1 MILPIVL
8 YGDPVLRKKCAL
20 VTSVT
25 DEIRALARDML
36 ETMHDARGV
45 GLAAPQIAKAIQMA
59 VIELPPLNPEKPS
72 TTVVKLDGVE
82 KKPGA
87 LGPVVFLNPKL
98 EVHREKADGEEG
110 CLSIPGLRA
119 DVRRSATTTVTF
131 LGLDG
136 ATHTIECDGLLAR
149 AFQHE
154 IDHLNGIL
162 FTDRLSAAAKLG
174 AGRKLKRLQQEWEED
189 GITHAQ
195 QLIHQEEDDDE
206 ENVV

>member
-20 VTSVT
+20 VTTVT
-25 DEIRALARDML
+25 DEIRAFAQDML

-45 GLAAPQIAKAIQMA
+45 GLAAPQVARAIQMA
-59 VIELPPLNPEKPS
+59 VIELPPQNPEKPN
-72 TTVVKLDGVE
+72 TTLVNMDGKE
-82 KKPGA
+82 MPPDS
-87 LGPVVFLNPKL
+87 LGPVVFLNPRL
-98 EVHREKADGEEG
+98 ELHREKADGEEG
-110 CLSIPGLRA
+110 CLSIPGLRY
-119 DVRRSATTTVTF
+119 DVRRAATTKVNF
-131 LGLDG
+131 MGLDG
-136 ATHTIECDGLLAR
+136 AAHSIECDGLLAR

-174 AGRKLKRLQQEWEED
+174 AGRKLKRMQQEWAED

-195 QLIHQEEDDDE
+195 QLMRSDNEDDE
-206 ENVV
+206 G

>member
-1 MILPIVL
+1 MIIPIVL
-8 YGDPVLRKKCAL
+8 YGDPVLRKKCAP
-20 VTSVT
+20 VTAVT
-25 DEIRALARDML
+25 DEIRGLARDML

-59 VIELPPLNPEKPS
+59 VIELPRQNPEKPN
-72 TTVVKLDGVE
+72 TTMVKLDGVE
-82 KKPGA
+82 KKPDD
-87 LGPVVFLNPKL
+87 LGPIVFLNPKL
-98 EVHREKADGEEG
+98 ELHREKADGEEG
-110 CLSIPGLRA
+110 CLSIPGLRY
-119 DVRRSATTTVTF
+119 DVRRSSTTTVTF

-162 FTDRLSAAAKLG
+162 FTDRLSAASKLG
-174 AGRKLKRLQQEWEED
+174 AGRKLKRLQQEWAED

-195 QLIHQEEDDDE
+195 QLMDKDDDDE
-206 ENVV
+206 EDVV

>member
-8 YGDPVLRKKCAL
+8 YGDPVLRKKCAP
-20 VTSVT
+20 VATVT
-25 DEIRALARDML
+25 DEIRAFAKDML

-45 GLAAPQIAKAIQMA
+45 GLAAPQVARSIQMG
-59 VIELPPLNPEKPS
+59 VIELPPQLPEKPN
-72 TTVVKLDGVE
+72 TTVVVLDGVE
-82 KKPGA
+82 TRPA
-87 LGPVVFLNPKL
+87 TLGPVVFLNPKIEL
-98 EVHREKADGEEG
+98 HREKAEGEEG

-119 DVRRSATTTVTF
+119 DVRRSATTTVSF

-136 ATHTIECDGLLAR
+136 QTHILQCDGLLAR

-162 FTDRLSAAAKLG
+162 FTDRLSSAAKLG
-174 AGRKLKRLQQEWEED
+174 AGRRLKRMQQEWAED

-195 QLIHQEEDDDE
+195 QLIHEDDDDE
-206 ENVV
+206 PVE

>member
-8 YGDPVLRKKCAL
+8 YGDPVLRKKCAPISA
-20 VTSVT
+20 VTE
-25 DEIRALARDML
+25 EIRAFAKDML
-36 ETMHDARGV
+36 ETMHGAHGV
-45 GLAAPQIAKAIQMA
+45 GLAAPQVARAIQMA
-59 VIELPPLNPEKPS
+59 VIELPPQNPEKPN
-72 TTVVKLDGVE
+72 TTAVVLDGVE
-82 KKPGA
+82 RKPDE

-98 EVHREKADGEEG
+98 ELHREKADGEEG
-110 CLSIPGLRA
+110 CLSIPGLRY
-119 DVRRSATTTVTF
+119 DVRRSSTATVSF

-136 ATHTIECDGLLAR
+136 AAHSIGTDGLLAR

-174 AGRKLKRLQQEWEED
+174 ASRKLKRLQQEWEED

-195 QLIHQEEDDDE
+195 QLMSDDDE
-206 ENVV
+206 EEEDVV

>member
-8 YGDPVLRKKCAL
+8 YGDPVLRKKCPP

-25 DEIRALARDML
+25 DDIRMLAENML
-36 ETMHDARGV
+36 ETMHDAHGV
-45 GLAAPQIAKAIQMA
+45 GLAAPQVARSIQLA
-59 VIELPPLNPEKPS
+59 VVQLPPQNPEKPN
-72 TTVVKLDGVE
+72 TTAVKLDGTALQPDE
-82 KKPGA
+82 
-87 LGPVVFLNPKL
+87 LGPVAFLNPGL
-98 EVHREKADGEEG
+98 ELHREKADGEEG

-119 DVRRSATTTVTF
+119 DVRRSATVKVTF

-136 ATHTIECDGLLAR
+136 KTHTIECDGLLAR

-174 AGRKLKRLQQEWEED
+174 AGRKLRRMQQEWAED

-195 QLIHQEEDDDE
+195 QLMRDDDE
-206 ENVV
+206 EDAV

>member
-8 YGDPVLRKKCAL
+8 YGDPVLRRKCAT
-20 VTSVT
+20 VTAVT
-25 DEIRALARDML
+25 DEIRALAKDML

-45 GLAAPQIAKAIQMA
+45 GLAAPQIAKAVQMA
-59 VIELPPLNPEKPS
+59 VIELPPQNPEKPN
-72 TTVVKLDGVE
+72 TTIVKLDGVE
-82 KKPGA
+82 KKPDEI
-87 LGPVVFLNPKL
+87 GPVVFLNPKL
-98 EVHREKADGEEG
+98 ELHREKADGEEG
-110 CLSIPGLRA
+110 CLSIPGLRY
-119 DVRRSATTTVTF
+119 DVRRSATTTVTY

-162 FTDRLSAAAKLG
+162 FIDRLSAASKLG
-174 AGRKLKRLQQEWEED
+174 AGRKLKRFQQEWAED

-195 QLIHQEEDDDE
+195 QLIHEDDENEDE
-206 ENVV
+206 RE

>member
-8 YGDPVLRKKCAL
+8 YGDPVLRKKCAS
-20 VTSVT
+20 VTAVT
-25 DEIRALARDML
+25 DEIRAFAKDML

-45 GLAAPQIAKAIQMA
+45 GLAAPQVARSIQMG
-59 VIELPPLNPEKPS
+59 VIELPPQLPEKPN
-72 TTVVKLDGVE
+72 TTIVLFDGVE
-82 KKPGA
+82 TKPGA
-87 LGPVVFLNPKL
+87 LGPVVFLNPKIEL
-98 EVHREKADGEEG
+98 HREKAEGEEG

-136 ATHTIECDGLLAR
+136 QMHTVQCDGLLAR

-174 AGRKLKRLQQEWEED
+174 AGRKLKRMQQEWAED
-189 GITHAQ
+189 GITYAQ
-195 QLIHQEEDDDE
+195 QLIHEDDDDDE
-206 ENVV
+206 VVD

>member
-20 VTSVT
+20 VTTVT
-25 DEIRALARDML
+25 DEIRAFAQDML

-45 GLAAPQIAKAIQMA
+45 GLAAPQVARSIQMA
-59 VIELPPLNPEKPS
+59 VIELPPQNPENPN
-72 TTVVKLDGVE
+72 TTVVKLDGQE
-82 KKPGA
+82 KTPDA

-98 EVHREKADGEEG
+98 ELHREKADGEEG
-110 CLSIPGLRA
+110 CLSIPGLRY
-119 DVRRSATTTVTF
+119 DVRRAATTKVSF
-131 LGLDG
+131 MGLDG
-136 ATHTIECDGLLAR
+136 AEHIIECDGLLAR

-154 IDHLNGIL
+154 VDHLNGIL

-174 AGRKLKRLQQEWEED
+174 AGRKLKRMQQEWDED

-195 QLIHQEEDDDE
+195 QLMRSDDE
-206 ENVV
+206 DEEE

>member
-8 YGDPVLRKKCAL
+8 FGDPVLRKKCAPI
-20 VTSVT
+20 TEVT
-25 DEIRALARDML
+25 DELRGFAKDML

-45 GLAAPQIAKAIQMA
+45 GLAAPQVARAIQMA
-59 VIELPPLNPEKPS
+59 VIELPPQNPEKPN
-72 TTVVKLDGVE
+72 TTLVKLDGVE
-82 KKPGA
+82 KHPDR

-98 EVHREKADGEEG
+98 ELHREKLDGEEG
-110 CLSIPGLRA
+110 CLSIPGLRY
-119 DVRRSATTTVTF
+119 DVRRSFTATVTY

-174 AGRKLKRLQQEWEED
+174 AGRKLKRMQQEWAED

-195 QLIHQEEDDDE
+195 QLMDKDDE
-206 ENVV
+206 DEEVV

>member
-8 YGDPVLRKKCAL
+8 YGDPVLRRKCAP
-20 VTSVT
+20 VSTVT
-25 DEIRALARDML
+25 DELRAFAQDML

-45 GLAAPQIAKAIQMA
+45 GLAAPQVARSIQMA
-59 VIELPPLNPEKPS
+59 VIELPLQNPEKPN
-72 TTVVKLDGVE
+72 TTIVKLDGAE
-82 KKPGA
+82 MHPDA
-87 LGPVVFLNPKL
+87 LGPIVFFNPKL
-98 EVHREKADGEEG
+98 ELHREKAEGEEG

-119 DVRRSATTTVTF
+119 DVRRAATTTVNF
-131 LGLDG
+131 IGLDG
-136 ATHTIECDGLLAR
+136 AAHTIECDGLLAR

-174 AGRKLKRLQQEWEED
+174 AGRKLKRMQLEWAED

-195 QLIHQEEDDDE
+195 QLMRPDDDE
-206 ENVV
+206 DEE